1 MIELTV
7 PGTPAEI
14 QNYIADL
21 QRRIPDAEVR
31 PVRQFTEGEAKIY
44 NRISGLLTAT
54 VGIVLLLTA
63 LCVMA
68 AMTNV
73 AIERRMDVGL
83 MKAIGGATRG
93 VVRLFPSGAAPPGPA
108 GGGVGGAPRGL
119 LSFRLWEDRFCCGAG
134 ARPCVGC

>member
-1 MIELTV
+1 MRSV
-7 PGTPAEI
+7 CAW
-14 QNYIADL
+14 IARAKEFFFSSRRRHTRCSRDWSSDVCSYDL
-21 QRRIPDAEVR
+21 
-31 PVRQFTEGEAKIY
+31 
-44 NRISGLLTAT
+44 
-54 VGIVLLLTA
+54 IVLLLTA